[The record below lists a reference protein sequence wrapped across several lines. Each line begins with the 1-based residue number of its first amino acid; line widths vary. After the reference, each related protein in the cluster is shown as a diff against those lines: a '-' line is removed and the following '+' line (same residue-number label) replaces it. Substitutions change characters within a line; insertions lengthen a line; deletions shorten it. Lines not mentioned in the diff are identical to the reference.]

1 MVRPKTINHRL
12 ALLWVGNHYQVVLCK
27 VAYTKW
33 MKKRCQSAYT
43 FVRDNDRV
51 EVIAVDH
58 PCDQK
63 RAQAFAQM
71 YLVFPESTIDSLL
84 D

>member
-1 MVRPKTINHRL
+1 MRKQTQIHRL
-12 ALLWVGNHYQVVLCK
+12 ALLWQGNRYQVVLCNNGF
-27 VAYTKW
+27 TKW
-33 MKKRCQSAYT
+33 MKARTVSNYT

-51 EVIAVDH
+51 IVIAVDH
-58 PCDQK
+58 HCNQK

-71 YLVFPESTIDSLL
+71 YLVFPESTIDSIS